1 MPKTAKAAMLYN
13 IDSLKV
19 IHTQIEGSEIESNP
33 RIHLVFGYVV
43 VALEHQD
50 AIAKLVEL
58 KLSGSALALLRPQV
72 ETACRALWVNL
83 ISNDTDV
90 AAIRERG
97 ASPFPE
103 FPKMAAEL
111 DTRYNSNGWWVRYAD
126 RWGAMNGYTHT
137 GLEQLGRRFQKDG
150 TIAPNYSDELEA
162 ELLMMSART
171 SIVLVAS
178 VFRTAGREAEA
189 EALDKWLIENS

>member
-1 MPKTAKAAMLYN
+1 MPYTTETAMQYSVGAHGIIRA
-13 IDSLKV
+13 
-19 IHTQIEGSEIESNP
+19 QIKSAEFESNP

-50 AIAKLVEL
+50 AIAKLVDL

-83 ISNDTDV
+83 ISNDTEV
-90 AAIRERG
+90 AAIREQG

-103 FPKMAAEL
+103 FTKMAAEL
-111 DTRYNSNGWWVRYAD
+111 DTRYNASGWWVRYAN

-137 GLEQLGRRFQKDG
+137 GLEQLGCRFQKDG
-150 TIAPNYSDELEA
+150 TIAPNYSDKLVT
-162 ELLMMSART
+162 ELLVISANT
-171 SIVLVAS
+171 SISLVAS

-189 EALDKWLIENS
+189 EALDKWLTENS